1 MLKSMAKLNLKIA
14 TPEKEILNE
23 TGIDS
28 ITLPTTAG
36 EITILPEHIPL
47 ISGLSSGEITYKKD
61 NQKFYL
67 AVTQGFLRLDKEGNL
82 LLLADYAVRSEDV
95 VVEEAEAAK
104 KRAETVMKERSSE
117 EDMVLAEAELRKALL
132 DIKIS
137 QRKRNIKI

>member
-1 MLKSMAKLNLKIA
+1 MAKLNLRIA

-28 ITLPTTAG
+28 ITLPTTNG
-36 EITILPEHIPL
+36 EITILPSHIPL
-47 ISGLSSGEITYKKD
+47 ISGLSTGEIMYKKD
-61 NQKFYL
+61 SQKFYL

-104 KRAETVMKERSSE
+104 KRAETVMKEKPSE

-132 DIKIS
+132 DIILS
-137 QRKRNIKI
+137 QRKRSPKI

>member
-104 KRAETVMKERSSE
+104 KRAETVMKERPSE

>member
-1 MLKSMAKLNLKIA
+1 MAKLNLKIA

-104 KRAETVMKERSSE
+104 KRAETVMKERPSE